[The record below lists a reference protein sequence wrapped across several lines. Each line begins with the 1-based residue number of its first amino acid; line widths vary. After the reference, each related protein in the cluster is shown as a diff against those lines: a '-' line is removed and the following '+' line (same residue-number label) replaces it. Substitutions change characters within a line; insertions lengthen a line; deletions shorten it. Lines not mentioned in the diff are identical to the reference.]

1 VTLRKKFPQDVI
13 DLWPEVF
20 SEIDLN
26 VIPVMYLDSITVE
39 FTNKEI
45 RELKLTKINPNADWI
60 EFEKK
65 LKKVLRTYEQEID
78 NVDFKLDTE
87 RLKKDIIKKTNDFL
101 KQRKIK

>member
-1 VTLRKKFPQDVI
+1 MTLRKKFPKDVV

-26 VIPVMYLDSITVE
+26 VIPVRYLDTITVE
-39 FTNKEI
+39 FTNKEVKEI
-45 RELKLTKINPNADWI
+45 KLTQIHPDADWV
-60 EFEKK
+60 EFEKQ
-65 LKKVLRTYEQEID
+65 LKVVLRTHEKEID

-87 RLKKDIIKKTNDFL
+87 RLKKDILQQVSNFL

>member
-1 VTLRKKFPQDVI
+1 MTIRKKFPQDVI

-26 VIPVMYLDSITVE
+26 VIPVKYLDTITVE
-39 FTNKEI
+39 FANKEKKEI
-45 RELKLTKINPNADWI
+45 KLTKIHPDADWV

-65 LKKVLRTYEQEID
+65 LKEVLLSYEKEID

-87 RLKKDIIKKTNDFL
+87 RLKKDVVKKVTDFL

>member
-1 VTLRKKFPQDVI
+1 MTIRKKFPQDVI

-26 VIPVMYLDSITVE
+26 VIPVRYLDTITIE
-39 FTNKEI
+39 FTNKEVKEI
-45 RELKLTKINPNADWI
+45 KLTKIHPDASWI
-60 EFEKK
+60 EFEKR
-65 LKKVLRTYEQEID
+65 LKEVLLSYEKEID

-87 RLKKDIIKKTNDFL
+87 RIKKDIIKKTNEFL

>member
-1 VTLRKKFPQDVI
+1 VTLRKKFPKDVV

-26 VIPVMYLDSITVE
+26 VIPVRYLDTITVE
-39 FTNKEI
+39 FTNKEVKEI
-45 RELKLTKINPNADWI
+45 KLAQIHPDADWI
-60 EFEKK
+60 EFEKQ
-65 LKKVLRTYEQEID
+65 LKVVLQTYEKEID

-87 RLKKDIIKKTNDFL
+87 RLKKDILQQVNNFL